1 MRGQLTSPDA
11 GLDVMPAEPE
21 PRPPSTWQ
29 IVRQT
34 PRWGWPAYHDLV
46 RTVGSLERA
55 AVFFGLPDRSLR
67 ALARRTR
74 RISVLS
80 GELIFHEGEPGDT
93 LFFIEH
99 GRCRVVM
106 EDPPHAMTVAVL
118 AEGDVFG
125 EEACVQEQPH
135 HASVYSQGHCTLLA
149 LDRTSLYAVLG
160 RENPVIKELKRLA
173 DQRRAAHGYG
183 ALHAV
188 QSTRLEQGSV
198 VAVHGSRGG
207 SGSTSIALNLV
218 GALARRFPGQAL
230 LLDLDFP
237 FAHSALLAGLVPTT
251 CLARLRAAPAQTFDE
266 LLLSA
271 VMYHAGGPMILAGA
285 LLPEEADE
293 VTSELV
299 SRAIAV
305 LRKTFRNIV
314 VDTSAT
320 FTDPV
325 LTTFE
330 LAQAVVLVVGPELSA
345 VKSAADSV
353 DVVLRL
359 GVPEGALRLVLN
371 NRMPK
376 PVLERAAVERLLQRA
391 VDVEVGFDGARP
403 ALAGMRGEIVSLTQ
417 PRSELARGSEEL
429 ADLLERAGRGEET
442 ADGGR
447 RQ

>member
-11 GLDVMPAEPE
+11 GLDVLPPEPE

-34 PRWGWPAYHDLV
+34 PRWGWPAYHDLI
-46 RTVGSLERA
+46 RTVGALERA
-55 AVFFGLPDRSLR
+55 AVLFGLPDRSLR
-67 ALARRTR
+67 ALARRMR
-74 RISVLS
+74 RVSVLS
-80 GELIFHEGEPGDT
+80 GELIVHQGEPGDT
-93 LFFIEH
+93 LFLIER
-99 GRCRVVM
+99 GRCRVVV

-118 AEGDVFG
+118 AEGDLFG
-125 EEACVQEQPH
+125 EEACVEERPH
-135 HASVYSQGHCTLLA
+135 HASVYSQGQCTLLA

-160 RENPVIKELKRLA
+160 RENTVVKELKRVA
-173 DQRRAAHGYG
+173 EQRRAAHGYG
-183 ALHAV
+183 ALTAV
-188 QSTRLEQGSV
+188 ENTRLEQGSV

-218 GALARRFPGQAL
+218 GALARRYPGQAL
-230 LLDLDFP
+230 LLDLDLP

-251 CLARLRAAPAQTFDE
+251 CLARLRPAPAQAFDE

-285 LLPEEADE
+285 LQAEEADE

-299 SRAIAV
+299 SRAIAA
-305 LRKTFRNIV
+305 LRKTFRYII

-320 FTDPV
+320 FSDPV
-325 LTTFE
+325 LTAFE
-330 LAQAVVLVVGPELSA
+330 LAQAVVLVVGPELSV
-345 VKSAADSV
+345 VKSAADSI

-371 NRMPK
+371 NRMAK

-391 VDVEVGFDGARP
+391 IDVEIGFDGARP

-417 PRSELARGSEEL
+417 PRSELTRGSEEL
-429 ADLLERAGRGEET
+429 ADLLERARRGEET
-442 ADGGR
+442 LEGGGR
-447 RQ
+447 R